1 MLERTSSLVPAD
13 KRDPDG
19 SLLPVVNE
27 QQWCMLGCGWVA
39 RDLVSVMGTR
49 SDRMSVN
56 TRLIGVEVEQRIGC
70 VKLHSRKCH
79 LSSKRAFSVLKMCVS

>member
-1 MLERTSSLVPAD
+1 MPAD

-56 TRLIGVEVEQRIGC
+56 TRLIGVEVEAANTIGC
-70 VKLHSRKCH
+70 VKLHSRRSVICQASVRFLCLKC
-79 LSSKRAFSVLKMCVS
+79 V